1 MMACWGGYSG
11 SKTVRGLSPERVM
24 DEICG
29 HPGKH
34 GVLFVKSAGSVLD
47 TESRATI
54 KRDDAGLSSNL
65 VQKES

>member
-1 MMACWGGYSG
+1 
-11 SKTVRGLSPERVM
+11 M
-24 DEICG
+24 DERCG

-54 KRDDAGLSSNL
+54 KRDDAGLSSNI